1 MKINARS
8 SPCIFHVVAS
18 IRSFHINEKCFVSF
32 IRTGAVK
39 FNGILPWD
47 IDGDVSFVSANFTVI
62 EKLKEKIKNAG
73 YALDVGYGTKIDQGQ
88 IVSGYFKLYTT
99 NWKVDVWGYVVLTS
113 QIDVANGRVRTKVL
127 LAGELRLRT
136 FYILKAP
143 WLKNSVV
150 KNLK

>member
-1 MKINARS
+1 
-8 SPCIFHVVAS
+8 
-18 IRSFHINEKCFVSF
+18 VSF

-62 EKLKEKIKNAG
+62 EKLKEKVKNAG